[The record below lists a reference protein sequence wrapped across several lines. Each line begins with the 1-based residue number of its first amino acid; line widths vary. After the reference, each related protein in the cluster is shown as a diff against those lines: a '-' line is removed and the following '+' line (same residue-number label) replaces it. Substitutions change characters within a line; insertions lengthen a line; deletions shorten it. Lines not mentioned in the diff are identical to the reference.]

1 MQKRVL
7 VVGSA
12 NMDFVM
18 NVRTLPNKSETIIER
33 RNYEYIP
40 GGKGANSALTL
51 ARLGA
56 DSIFCANLGAD
67 VHGQKLLEL
76 YRENGIDTR
85 FIKTDK
91 RFSTGLAAIMV
102 EDNGD
107 NRIVVYPGAN
117 RGLSPAD
124 VEDAMTCIPD
134 AVLLQFEIPEEA
146 VIAAT
151 KFAKMRNIPVFVDTG
166 AVRKGSN
173 IEELAPLEILS
184 PNEMET
190 FALTGVMP
198 TNFDNCLKAATLLM
212 QRVETKYVVIKL
224 GERGAYIHDGRY
236 SQFVSPY
243 EVEAVDTTGAGDA
256 FTAAMTLKYI
266 EHHDIEKA
274 VKYANAVGAIVVSKT
289 GASSSLPTNS
299 EVERFI
305 EEREN

>member
-184 PNEMET
+184 PNEMEI

-289 GASSSLPTNS
+289 GASSSLPTNR